1 MTARVQVRFLLHF
14 ETWAGT
20 KEAFV
25 QADTLGELL
34 AKVQRDC
41 GLEDRILDGA
51 RTKPWT
57 RVLLNGRDAFVLN
70 GLETRLAP
78 GDRVALVFPFM
89 ESG

>member
-1 MTARVQVRFLLHF
+1 MSARVQVRFLLHF
-14 ETWAGT
+14 EAWAGT

-25 QADTLGELL
+25 EADTLGELL
-34 AKVQRDC
+34 ARVQLEYR
-41 GLEDRILDGA
+41 LEDRILDGA

-57 RVLLNGRDAFVLN
+57 RVLLNGRDASLLD
-70 GLETRLAP
+70 GLETRLSP